1 MKGGLYSQ
9 EFLIIHSLTFYQI
22 ATVRKSR
29 NKIDPKHQDYD
40 TKNTDTP
47 WQREKRERKRETM
60 RLGNLHT
67 LIQQLGKIVSE
78 GIYAEYLTAMVTMF

>member
-22 ATVRKSR
+22 ATARKSR

-47 WQREKRERKRETM
+47 WQREKRERRERDNET
-60 RLGNLHT
+60 RKFTH
-67 LIQQLGKIVSE
+67 ID
-78 GIYAEYLTAMVTMF
+78 TATGQDSK